1 MSYSIYFHTINL
13 WYGSCENKIGNDPI
27 LKAYFESFVQRIDN
41 RMTIETI
48 NYYSVRVRQ
57 KLAKELDIDL
67 VDLSM
72 G

>member
-1 MSYSIYFHTINL
+1 MD
-13 WYGSCENKIGNDPI
+13 NDPI
-27 LKAYFESFVQRIDN
+27 LKAYFEPFVQRIDN

-57 KLAKELDIDL
+57 KLEKELDIEL